1 MMTTRREFSKTTKAA
16 IRERSGGQCEV
27 HLVPR
32 CMYPALPDA
41 CKRAGAEVDHI
52 TPDVFDGG
60 NDVENGAFLCALCH
74 KIKTYT
80 DNREAKKSNRIR
92 GVTGKA
98 AGKHK
103 PIASRGFEKPADWLS
118 PLNSKSA
125 AYIRAKEWR
134 GK

>member
-1 MMTTRREFSKTTKAA
+1 MTRRNFTTKTKAL
-16 IRERSGGQCEV
+16 IRERSGGTCEV

-32 CMYPALPDA
+32 CMYPALPEA

-60 NDVENGAFLCALCH
+60 NQPENGAFLCGLCH

-98 AGKHK
+98 TGKHK
-103 PIASRGFEKPADWLS
+103 QIASAGF
-118 PLNSKSA
+118 SKTL
-125 AYIRAKEWR
+125 RRKMNGTTVR
-134 GK
+134 RKT